1 MNAIFSYKERKISIQ
16 CNLEDKIF
24 DVCQKFSI
32 KINQEVD
39 SKIFIFMGKVL
50 NLDSTI
56 AEQINTSCENSSEI
70 KEILI
75 IVYDN
80 DKDTVLIKYNYEGEN
95 REVQLKKGDNILKR
109 ISSLIKQPYDKIN
122 ILYNGGQATK
132 EDFNKDFEHLAN
144 IQNKEDNTMSLLIFD
159 RSKTIEEKENENE
172 KIKNEEKEKKDD
184 NSKDKQKFFVKEVRK
199 FLQKTNFILVIQYF
213 CILTFSLFG

>member
-1 MNAIFSYKERKISIQ
+1 MLFSLIKKKKIYIQ
-16 CNLEDKIF
+16 CNLEDKMF
-24 DVCQKFSI
+24 DVCQKFSN

-56 AEQINTSCENSSEI
+56 VEQINTSSENISEI
-70 KEILI
+70 KEIMI

-109 ISSLIKQPYDKIN
+109 ISSLIKQPYEKIN
-122 ILYNGGQATK
+122 VLIMEGKQQERILIK
-132 EDFNKDFEHLAN
+132 
-144 IQNKEDNTMSLLIFD
+144 ILI
-159 RSKTIEEKENENE
+159 I
-172 KIKNEEKEKKDD
+172 
-184 NSKDKQKFFVKEVRK
+184 
-199 FLQKTNFILVIQYF
+199 
-213 CILTFSLFG
+213 